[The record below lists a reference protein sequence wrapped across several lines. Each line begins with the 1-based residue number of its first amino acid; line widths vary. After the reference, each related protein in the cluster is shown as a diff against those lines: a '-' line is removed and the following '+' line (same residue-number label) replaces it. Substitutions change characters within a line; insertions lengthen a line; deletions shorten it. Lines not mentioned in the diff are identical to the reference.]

1 MQVFTN
7 PEEHAEMHGLLVNQT
22 LREKDRDGDGMI
34 SFDEYLGDRGR
45 FNTNIHMHAHTYTNT
60 YAHAHAN

>member
-45 FNTNIHMHAHTYTNT
+45 FNTNIYTRMQTHTQTHTYTQT
-60 YAHAHAN
+60 